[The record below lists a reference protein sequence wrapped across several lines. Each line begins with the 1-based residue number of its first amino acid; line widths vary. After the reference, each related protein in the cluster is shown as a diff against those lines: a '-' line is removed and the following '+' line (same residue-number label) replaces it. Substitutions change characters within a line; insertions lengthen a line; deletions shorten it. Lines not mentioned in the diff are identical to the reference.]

1 MFEYKLIVEELWFV
15 LFMRDVRLFKLIL
28 LDVEKEEF
36 IEKIVFFQLF
46 VYLIF
51 LGFIIS
57 KMGDV
62 IMVLI

>member
-28 LDVEKEEF
+28 LDVKKEEF

-46 VYLIF
+46 VYFIF
-51 LGFIIS
+51 LDFIIS

>member
-28 LDVEKEEF
+28 LDVKKEEF

-46 VYLIF
+46 VYFIF

>member
-28 LDVEKEEF
+28 LDVKKEEF

-46 VYLIF
+46 VYFIF
-51 LGFIIS
+51 LGFILS

>member
-28 LDVEKEEF
+28 LDVKKEEF

>member
-28 LDVEKEEF
+28 LDVEKGEF

-46 VYLIF
+46 VYFIF

-57 KMGDV
+57 KMDDV

>member
-46 VYLIF
+46 VYFIF

>member
-28 LDVEKEEF
+28 LDVKKEEF

-57 KMGDV
+57 KMCDV

>member
-28 LDVEKEEF
+28 LDVEKGEF

-46 VYLIF
+46 VYFIF

>member
-28 LDVEKEEF
+28 LDVKKEEF

-46 VYLIF
+46 VYFIF

-57 KMGDV
+57 IMGDV